1 MLGRPHWLSSLR
13 CQSLVFNIGFH
24 RVLELMSR
32 EGGPQGWQLLAGF
45 QPPEAFCRLHHG
57 GPGPAQRHGGI
68 LPAFDVA
75 ADAADRAVH
84 VLDDV
89 GAGQRA
95 AQFGRQAQAA
105 DGEDFIQPFQNA
117 AGNARGVVVQA
128 AGKIAEKLLG
138 FCCIAQF
145 PRLPQ
150 RLAHACLQKFGVR
163 VPHLW
168 HMLKFV

>member
-1 MLGRPHWLSSLR
+1 MSSLR
-13 CQSLVFNIGFH
+13 CQGSVFNIAVH
-24 RVLELMSR
+24 RVLDPVSSK
-32 EGGPQGWQLLAGF
+32 GGPQGWQMFAGF
-45 QPPEAFCRLHHG
+45 QPPEAFGRFPHG
-57 GPGPAQRHGGI
+57 SAGPAQRHGGI
-68 LPAFDVA
+68 IPAFDVA

-138 FCCIAQF
+138 FCCIAQ
-145 PRLPQ
+145 
-150 RLAHACLQKFGVR
+150 
-163 VPHLW
+163 
-168 HMLKFV
+168 

>member
-1 MLGRPHWLSSLR
+1 MLGRPYWLSSLR
-13 CQSLVFNIGFH
+13 CQSLVFNIAFH

-32 EGGPQGWQLLAGF
+32 EGGPQGWQMLAGF

-57 GPGPAQRHGGI
+57 SPGPAQRHGGI
-68 LPAFDVA
+68 FPAFDVA

-105 DGEDFIQPFQNA
+105 DGEDFIQPFQNGCRKRQGRRGPGGGQDCGEASRLLLHRSVPTPA
-117 AGNARGVVVQA
+117 AAP
-128 AGKIAEKLLG
+128 
-138 FCCIAQF
+138 C
-145 PRLPQ
+145 
-150 RLAHACLQKFGVR
+150 ACLLAEIWASA
-163 VPHLW
+163 P
-168 HMLKFV
+168 